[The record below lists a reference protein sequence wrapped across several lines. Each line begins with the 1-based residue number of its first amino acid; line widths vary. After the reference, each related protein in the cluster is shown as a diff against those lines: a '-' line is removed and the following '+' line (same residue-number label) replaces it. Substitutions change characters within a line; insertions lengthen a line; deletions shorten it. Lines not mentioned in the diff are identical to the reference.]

1 MVHRL
6 SILNIKPL
14 IILIGGPGSGRGTQ
28 CELIQTKTGYTH
40 ISTGDVLRKEVMSG
54 SQRGLKFYKIMSE
67 GNAVPDDE
75 IAEMIRDVMMAKVI
89 GSKVI
94 LKQYK

>member
-1 MVHRL
+1 
-6 SILNIKPL
+6 
-14 IILIGGPGSGRGTQ
+14 
-28 CELIQTKTGYTH
+28 
-40 ISTGDVLRKEVMSG
+40 MSG

-75 IAEMIRDVMMAKVI
+75 IAEMIREVMMAKVI

-94 LKQYK
+94 LRQ